1 MSCYRIDIPAESALR
16 GVTAQGQPT
25 TVLPGQYVVHEVRKL
40 PFAAPMLRLVGA
52 DAFGR
57 DVHVRK
63 DAVVTRL
70 VVMPEENARAA

>member
-1 MSCYRIDIPAESALR
+1 MTCYRIDISPESALQ

-25 TVLPGQYVVHEVRKL
+25 GVLPGQYVVHELRKL
-40 PFAAPMLRLVGA
+40 PLAEPMLRFVGA

-70 VVMPEENARAA
+70 VPMALEVA

>member
-1 MSCYRIDIPAESALR
+1 MTCHRIDIPAGSALQ

-25 TVLPGQYVVHEVRKL
+25 IVLPGQYVVHELRKL
-40 PFAAPMLRLVGA
+40 PSAEPMLRIVGA

-63 DAVVTRL
+63 GVVATRL
-70 VVMPEENARAA
+70 AAMADENASPA